1 VMDTLVD
8 SYRIPS
14 YTQGSKPFQMAFA
27 LVVES
32 PDYDKMTLDA
42 RVEEVTRTFEKLS
55 ILLVD
60 KKETRMLS

>member
-1 VMDTLVD
+1 MDKFSILEM
-8 SYRIPS
+8 S
-14 YTQGSKPFQMAFA
+14 FA

-42 RVEEVTRTFEKLS
+42 RVEEIVRTFEKLTA
-55 ILLVD
+55 LLVDD